1 MSAPKDHTKLE
12 RRFDY
17 EHSKEAVGM
26 KPYDIQNFK
35 NDRGEVESVR
45 HIAPGEGVERLR
57 ELQGTDLTLSPE
69 AETVYLCGTLSA
81 LTLSDYPTSGSFIVI
96 FRSGAVPTVLT
107 VPLALAMPED
117 FTVEA
122 NTRYEIHVRDGY
134 ALAAGWKIDAAQGEG
149 SE

>member
-1 MSAPKDHTKLE
+1 
-12 RRFDY
+12 
-17 EHSKEAVGM
+17 M

-35 NDRGEVESVR
+35 SDRGEVDSVR
-45 HIAPGEGVERLR
+45 RIAPGEGAERLR
-57 ELQGTDLTLSPE
+57 ELQGTDITLSPE
-69 AETVYLCGTLSA
+69 ADTVYLCGTLSA
-81 LTLSDYPTSGSFIVI
+81 LTLSDFPASGSFVVI

-107 VPLALAMPED
+107 VPVALAMPED

-134 ALAAGWKIDAAQGEG
+134 ALAAGWQADPAREEG